1 VDAHTDPDL
10 DAFGPKVRSHS
21 ALDVHSGSDA
31 LARRGEHGEKRV
43 PLGVDL
49 LAFVGIKGVADQPV
63 VVGEDTTVGVA
74 QALQLGRRALDVG
87 EEESKR
93 LRGNKL

>member
-1 VDAHTDPDL
+1 
-10 DAFGPKVRSHS
+10 
-21 ALDVHSGSDA
+21 
-31 LARRGEHGEKRV
+31 
-43 PLGVDL
+43 
-49 LAFVGIKGVADQPV
+49 V

-74 QALQLGRRALDVG
+74 QALQHGRRALDVG